1 MDTQSRVHP
10 CLANADLRLCAGQG
24 RSLNVVL
31 LGCLFILLASL
42 LHSWYAGNAAA
53 DHWQVA
59 IGYVMHGPKV
69 LVASILLLLGGL
81 LLIWIDSS
89 FFVAAAAAFVYFFVL
104 SPLTVLLLR
113 VLKFVPPAAQRSQE
127 DVRLGHQ
134 IESLIAD
141 TPQERLLRM
150 QTVWAMQNSYF
161 RSKKT
166 DPDKPDSY
174 YVYSALK
181 ACHPD
186 RPESQLR
193 DLARKC
199 ASLEDAIAEAV
210 RLEQG
215 DSIAE
220 KLKVA
225 IYSRPICPNCGEHR
239 ALNAS
244 ICYGCLFGRTE

>member
-1 MDTQSRVHP
+1 M
-10 CLANADLRLCAGQG
+10 
-24 RSLNVVL
+24 VL
-31 LGCLFILLASL
+31 LGWLFILLASL
-42 LHSWYAGNAAA
+42 LHCWYAGNGVA
-53 DHWQVA
+53 DRGQVA
-59 IGYVMHGPKV
+59 IGYAMHGPKV

-81 LLIWIDSS
+81 LLIWIHSS

-104 SPLTVLLLR
+104 SPLTMLLLG
-113 VLKFVPPAAQRSQE
+113 VLKLVPPAAQRTQE
-127 DVRLGHQ
+127 SVRVEHQ
-134 IESLIAD
+134 IESLTAD
-141 TPQERLLRM
+141 TLQEQLLRM

-161 RSKKT
+161 RSKHI

-193 DLARKC
+193 DLAGKC
-199 ASLEDAIAEAV
+199 ASLEDAIVEAV
-210 RLEQG
+210 RLDQG
-215 DSIAE
+215 DNIAD

-225 IYSRPICPNCGEHR
+225 IYSQPICPNCGGHR

-244 ICYGCLFGRTE
+244 ICYGCLFFSKAT

>member
-1 MDTQSRVHP
+1 MIGIVPKPQTQRV
-10 CLANADLRLCAGQG
+10 CAILR

-42 LHSWYAGNAAA
+42 LHSWYAGNAVA
-53 DHWQVA
+53 DRWQVA
-59 IGYVMHGPKV
+59 ISYVMHGPKV

-81 LLIWIDSS
+81 LLIWIGSG
-89 FFVAAAAAFVYFFVL
+89 FFAAAAAALVYFFVL
-104 SPLTVLLLR
+104 SPLTLLLLG
-113 VLKFVPPAAQRSQE
+113 VLKFVPPATQRTQE
-127 DVRLGHQ
+127 SVRLEHQ
-134 IESLIAD
+134 IESLTAD
-141 TPQERLLRM
+141 TPQEQLLRM
-150 QTVWAMQNSYF
+150 QTVWAMQSSYF
-161 RSKKT
+161 HSKKT
-166 DPDKPDSY
+166 DPNNPDSY

-193 DLARKC
+193 DLAGKC
-199 ASLEDAIAEAV
+199 GSLEDAIAEAV

-215 DSIAE
+215 DSMAE

-225 IYSRPICPNCGEHR
+225 IYSQPVCPNCGEHR

-244 ICYGCLFGRTE
+244 ICYGCLFGRRE